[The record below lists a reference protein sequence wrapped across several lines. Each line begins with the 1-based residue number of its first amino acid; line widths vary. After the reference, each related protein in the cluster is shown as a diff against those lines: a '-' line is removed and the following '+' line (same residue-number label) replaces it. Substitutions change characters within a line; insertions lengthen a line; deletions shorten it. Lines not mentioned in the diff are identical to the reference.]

1 MVVLRKGNEEALNQL
16 FRALADGTR
25 RDILAR
31 SLTDTPS
38 VSDLAARY
46 EMSFAAVQ
54 KHVAVLERAGLIQK
68 RASGREQLVSTNHA
82 RLQRVGEL
90 LEHFESIWRQRM
102 AQLDDVL
109 RPKGK

>member
-1 MVVLRKGNEEALNQL
+1 MVVFENESDKSLNQL

-31 SLTDTPS
+31 SLTETPC

-54 KHVAVLERAGLIQK
+54 KHVAVLARAGLVQK
-68 RASGREQLVSTNHA
+68 RARGREQLVSTNRA
-82 RLQRVGEL
+82 RLQRASAL
-90 LEHFESIWRQRM
+90 LDHFESIWRQRM
-102 AQLDDVL
+102 AQLDAVL
-109 RPKGK
+109 LPKGK

>member
-1 MVVLRKGNEEALNQL
+1 MVVRSKESEEELNQL

-31 SLTDTPS
+31 SLMETPS
-38 VSDLAARY
+38 VSDLAACY

-54 KHVAVLERAGLIQK
+54 KHVAVLERAGLVQK
-68 RASGREQLVSTNHA
+68 RARGREQLVSTDHE
-82 RLQRVGEL
+82 RLQRAGEVL
-90 LEHFESIWRQRM
+90 DHFESIWRQRM

-109 RPKGK
+109 LPEEE

>member
-1 MVVLRKGNEEALNQL
+1 MVVFRKENEASLNQL

-31 SLTDTPS
+31 SLTESPS

-54 KHVAVLERAGLIQK
+54 KHVAVLQRANLIQK
-68 RASGREQLVSTNHA
+68 RAHGREQLVSTNHT
-82 RLQRVGEL
+82 RLQRAGEL

-102 AQLDDVL
+102 AQLDEVL
-109 RPKGK
+109 LPRGK

>member
-1 MVVLRKGNEEALNQL
+1 MVARPKLSEAALNQL

-31 SLTDTPS
+31 SLTATPS

-46 EMSFAAVQ
+46 EMSFAGVQ

-68 RASGREQLVSTNHA
+68 RANGREQLISTNHA
-82 RLQRVGEL
+82 RLQRAGEL
-90 LEHFESIWRQRM
+90 LDHCESIWRQRSV
-102 AQLDDVL
+102 QLDDVL
-109 RPKGK
+109 RTKGE

>member
-1 MVVLRKGNEEALNQL
+1 MVVYKQESEESLNQL

-31 SLTDTPS
+31 SLTETPS
-38 VSDLAARY
+38 VSGLAERY

-68 RASGREQLVSTNHA
+68 RANGREQRISTNHA
-82 RLQRVGEL
+82 RLQRAGEL
-90 LEHFESIWRQRM
+90 LDHYESIWRQRM

-109 RPKGK
+109 LSKGK